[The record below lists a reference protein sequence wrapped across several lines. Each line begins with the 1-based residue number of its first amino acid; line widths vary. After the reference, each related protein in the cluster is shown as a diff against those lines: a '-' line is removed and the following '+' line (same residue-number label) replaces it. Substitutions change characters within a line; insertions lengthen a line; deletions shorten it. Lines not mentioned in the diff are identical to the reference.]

1 MDNKKSF
8 IKGALY
14 GALIMLLVV
23 IMGGCVWKTAS
34 NRSQGESSAAVDAES
49 DDTTKQ
55 KMEGLGALIDKYY
68 LFSDEINEEQL
79 QDGIYKGYV
88 NGLGDPYTVY
98 YNEEETTAMMES
110 TTGEYSG
117 VGAIVTKDITTGLVT
132 ISGVYEESPAEEAG
146 LQAGDILY
154 MVDEHEITDED
165 LTEIVSWIKGEEGTD
180 VTLHVYRGDELEEVA
195 CKATRRKIEAH
206 TVEYEMKAG
215 QIGYIRIVEFDSVT
229 YDQFKNA
236 LADLENQGMA
246 GLVID
251 LRGNPGGNLDTTVE
265 MLKLILPKGTI
276 VSTED
281 KNGNKEEYANEEDHT
296 FQKPMAVLVNQNSA
310 SASEVFSGA
319 VQDYGVGTIV
329 GTTTYGKGIVQQL
342 IDLGDGTSLKVTI
355 SEYFTPN
362 GRSIH
367 KKGVTPDVEV
377 EYVANPDDENADN
390 QLDKAMEVI
399 KNK

>member
-1 MDNKKSF
+1 MESKKSF
-8 IKGALY
+8 MKGALY
-14 GALIMLLVV
+14 GALVMLLAVT
-23 IMGGCVWKTAS
+23 MGGCVWKTA
-34 NRSQGESSAAVDAES
+34 NKSQSAGTAAVDAES
-49 DDTTKQ
+49 DEATKE

-68 LFSDEINEEQL
+68 LFSDEIDEEQL

-98 YNEEETTAMMES
+98 YNEQETTAMLES
-110 TTGEYSG
+110 TSGEYSG
-117 VGAIVTKDITTGLVT
+117 VGAIMTQDMTTGLVT
-132 ISGVYEESPAEEAG
+132 IAGVYEDSPAEEAG
-146 LQAGDILY
+146 LKTGDILY
-154 MVDEHEITDED
+154 QVDEREITDED
-165 LTEIVSWIKGEEGTD
+165 LNEIVSWIKGEEGTE

-206 TVEYEMKAG
+206 TVEYEMKQD

-229 YDQFKNA
+229 YEQFKNA

-251 LRGNPGGNLDTTVE
+251 LRGNPGGNLDTTVD

-281 KNGNKEEYANEEDHT
+281 KNGNKEEYVNEEDHT
-296 FQKPMAVLVNQNSA
+296 FQKPLAVLVNQNSA

-355 SEYFTPN
+355 SEYFTPS

-377 EYVANPDDENADN
+377 AYAADPEDEKADN
-390 QLDKAMEVI
+390 QLDRAIEEV
-399 KNK
+399 KK